1 MTAPRPAHLDSPRG
15 WLVVAG
21 TAVGSFTVF
30 GILYSFGSFFSA
42 MAKDF
47 GTGKGATALMFAV
60 TLLVTYVLG
69 LWTGRLADRHGPRP
83 VLLVGAV
90 ALGAGLLAT
99 SRVGS
104 IAAGYVTY
112 GLGMGIATACAY
124 VPMVANVGAW
134 FERRR
139 TVALG
144 VAVAGIGV
152 GTLVL
157 APLSTRLIDRY
168 GWRTSYVVLGVGGA
182 VALALCSI
190 VAARP
195 PGAAA
200 TAVPDLRPIVTDRRF
215 VLLYLASLTMSTCL
229 FVPFVF
235 LKPYAED
242 EGIGAGAAA
251 TLVGI
256 VGASSLIGR
265 LGLGALG
272 ARNSPGSLLRL
283 SFAVLS
289 GSFVLWL
296 VAGGSYP
303 VLVAFAVTMG
313 IGYGGFIALMPAFTA
328 GLFGTAGLGGI
339 LGALYTSAGVG
350 GLLGPPLAGS
360 LIDATSYRAGMVV
373 AMAFGVVAT
382 VVLGLVPGAAHHKP
396 N

>member
-1 MTAPRPAHLDSPRG
+1 MTASHLDSGRG
-15 WLVVAG
+15 WLVVAA

-30 GILYSFGSFFSA
+30 GILYSFSSFFSA
-42 MAKDF
+42 MAAEF
-47 GTGKGATALMFAV
+47 GTGKGATALMFAL

-83 VLLVGAV
+83 VLLAGAA
-90 ALGAGLLAT
+90 ALGLGLLAT
-99 SRVGS
+99 SRVES
-104 IAAGYVTY
+104 IALGYVTY
-112 GLGMGIATACAY
+112 GLGMGVATACAY

-134 FERRR
+134 FDRRR
-139 TVALG
+139 TMALG
-144 VAVAGIGV
+144 IAVAGIGV

-168 GWRTSYVVLGVGGA
+168 GWRTAYVILGVGGA
-182 VALALCSI
+182 VALALCSL
-190 VAARP
+190 AAAQP
-195 PGAAA
+195 PGASAA
-200 TAVPDLRPIVTDRRF
+200 AVPDLRPIVTDRRF
-215 VLLYLASLTMSTCL
+215 VLLYAASLMMSTCL

-251 TLVGI
+251 TLVGL

-272 ARNSPGSLLRL
+272 ARRSPGALLRL
-283 SFAVLS
+283 SFGVLS
-289 GSFVLWL
+289 ASFMLWI

-313 IGYGGFIALMPAFTA
+313 IGYGGFIALMPAVTA

-339 LGALYTSAGVG
+339 LGALYTSAGLG
-350 GLLGPPLAGS
+350 GLLGPPLAGT
-360 LIDATSYRAGMVV
+360 LIDATSYRVGIVV
-373 AMAFGVVAT
+373 AMAFGVVST
-382 VVLGLVPGAAHHKP
+382 LVLGLLPRAHHRP